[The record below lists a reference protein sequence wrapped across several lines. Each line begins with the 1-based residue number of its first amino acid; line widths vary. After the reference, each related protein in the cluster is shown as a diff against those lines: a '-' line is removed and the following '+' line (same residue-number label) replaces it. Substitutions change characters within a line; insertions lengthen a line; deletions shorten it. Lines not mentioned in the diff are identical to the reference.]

1 MSTLNSIQINLRVP
15 EEVASDLD
23 QLAEQAHATR
33 IDVARQ
39 ILLAGVAARKRAH
52 ALELYRQGRASKSKA
67 AEIAGISLWELMDLI
82 GREETPNT
90 YTLQDAVDEVRRLVA
105 QADTSPEPR

>member
-1 MSTLNSIQINLRVP
+1 MSMLNSIQINLRVP

-33 IDVARQ
+33 IDIARQ
-39 ILLAGVAARKRAH
+39 ILLDGVAERKRDY

-67 AEIAGISLWELMDLI
+67 AEIAGISVWELMDLTSQ
-82 GREETPNT
+82 EETVNT

-105 QADTSPEPR
+105 QSNIS

>member
-1 MSTLNSIQINLRVP
+1 MSALNSIQINLRVP

-23 QLAEQAHATR
+23 RLAEQAHATR

-39 ILLAGVAARKRAH
+39 ILLDGVAERKRTH

-67 AEIAGISLWELMDLI
+67 AEIAGISVWELMDLI
-82 GREETPNT
+82 AQEETPNPHS
-90 YTLQDAVDEVRRLVA
+90 LQDAVDEVRRLVA
-105 QADTSPEPR
+105 QSDIS

>member
-23 QLAEQAHATR
+23 RLAEQAHATR

-39 ILLAGVAARKRAH
+39 ILLAGVADRKRVH

-67 AEIAGISLWELMDLI
+67 GEIAGISLWELMDLI
-82 GREETPNT
+82 ERDEAPSP
-90 YTLQDAVDEVRRLVA
+90 YTVQDAVDEVRRLVVKG
-105 QADTSPEPR
+105 DSS